1 MAGVAWAT
9 FIAQGISAIL
19 ALTFLAVRLK
29 RINCEGTFK
38 WLDLVLLAQIAA
50 IAIPSIMQQSVLS
63 IGNMF
68 VQEIVNR
75 YGSAVI
81 AGYSGAIKLN
91 TFASIPLWLFGSC
104 LSSYTAQNLAQERK
118 NGCLWDFVQVS
129 VCH

>member
-1 MAGVAWAT
+1 MVRRLPGQT

-29 RINCEGTFK
+29 RINCEG
-38 WLDLVLLAQIAA
+38 LLSAGSCSFSQIAA

-75 YGSAVI
+75 YGSA
-81 AGYSGAIKLN
+81 S
-91 TFASIPLWLFGSC
+91 
-104 LSSYTAQNLAQERK
+104 
-118 NGCLWDFVQVS
+118 
-129 VCH
+129 